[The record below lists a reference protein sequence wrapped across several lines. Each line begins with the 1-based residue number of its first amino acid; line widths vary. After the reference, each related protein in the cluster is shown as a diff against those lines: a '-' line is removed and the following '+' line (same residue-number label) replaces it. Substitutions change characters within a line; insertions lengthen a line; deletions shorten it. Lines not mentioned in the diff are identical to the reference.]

1 MLITNNMNNLLSSE
15 SLLKEEIEEILQKAD
30 SFLGYNGEDM
40 KGKILANLF
49 YEPSTRT
56 RLSFETAMKRL
67 GGEVISVTDMES
79 TSAMKGE
86 TLDDTAKVI
95 SRFADIVVIRHPESG
110 SATRFANN
118 SEVPVINAGDG
129 AGQHPTQGLL
139 DLFTIQKEKENLGGL
154 KIVMTGD
161 LKYSRCTNSLAYLLA
176 NYDVE
181 FVFVAPD
188 QLKMKPELLK
198 YLDEKG
204 VKYSETDDFKEG
216 IKSADV
222 LYCTRIQKERFAD
235 SQDYEDLKDV
245 YILTK
250 QLVED
255 NCPDATIMH
264 PLPRVHEISHEID
277 DMPNAAY
284 FKQVE
289 NGVAVRMAILTKY
302 I

>member
-1 MLITNNMNNLLSSE
+1 MNNLLSSE
-15 SLLKEEIEEILQKAD
+15 SLSKEAIEEILQKAD
-30 SFLGYNGEDM
+30 SFLGYNGDDM

-95 SRFADIVVIRHPESG
+95 SQFADIVAIRHPESG

-118 SEVPVINAGDG
+118 SKVPVINAGDG
-129 AGQHPTQGLL
+129 AGQHPSQGLL
-139 DLFTIQKEKENLGGL
+139 DLFTIKKEKGKLDGL
-154 KIVMTGD
+154 KIVMSGD

-188 QLKMKPELLK
+188 QLKMKPEVLE

-216 IKSADV
+216 IKDADV

-235 SQDYEDLKDV
+235 SQDYEELKDV
-245 YILTK
+245 YILNK
-250 QLVED
+250 ILVEER
-255 NCPDATIMH
+255 CPECIVMH
-264 PLPRVHEISHEID
+264 PLPRVHEISHDVD

-289 NGVAVRMAILTKY
+289 NGVAVRMAILTMLLA
-302 I
+302 